1 MDPAILSQGEKLG
14 EQQQPCALWGEGTEA
29 GLRWG
34 GDRRMVAALNRTEQK
49 NEAERP
55 PHSHQK
61 TWILNLPQAIL
72 CGAAQFS

>member
-34 GDRRMVAALNRTEQK
+34 GDRGMVAALNVLAGQSRKTRRK
-49 NEAERP
+49 GRHIHTRRP
-55 PHSHQK
+55 GFLICHR
-61 TWILNLPQAIL
+61 
-72 CGAAQFS
+72 

>member
-34 GDRRMVAALNRTEQK
+34 EETEGWWLRLTRWQDRAEKRGGKAATFTPEDLD
-49 NEAERP
+49 
-55 PHSHQK
+55 S
-61 TWILNLPQAIL
+61 
-72 CGAAQFS
+72 